1 LRGLELARAAL
12 SNRSL
17 VEQAKRLEQQ
27 LADGQSLSIALMGSR
42 LLPPLLQDLVLM
54 GEQTG
59 RLDHCLQQGLTL
71 LERQLAITW
80 PRRWSQLQ
88 NGLLLVAGG
97 MILWVLAAM
106 MLPVY
111 QAVGQLGKGF

>member
-1 LRGLELARAAL
+1 
-12 SNRSL
+12 
-17 VEQAKRLEQQ
+17 
-27 LADGQSLSIALMGSR
+27 
-42 LLPPLLQDLVLM
+42 
-54 GEQTG
+54 
-59 RLDHCLQQGLTL
+59 
-71 LERQLAITW
+71 LERQLEITW